1 MGKNENTRVYII
13 DSTQLT
19 EDEFIYQTCTLSVC
33 ENYFLPLL
41 QLKKK
46 GYRCKKDLNAMP
58 SLLLHLPLAPNVF
71 HTYSEHPT
79 SSQCNFPMTS
89 IDVHWMVCLLVG

>member
-33 ENYFLPLL
+33 ENYFFPL
-41 QLKKK
+41 
-46 GYRCKKDLNAMP
+46 
-58 SLLLHLPLAPNVF
+58 
-71 HTYSEHPT
+71 
-79 SSQCNFPMTS
+79 
-89 IDVHWMVCLLVG
+89 